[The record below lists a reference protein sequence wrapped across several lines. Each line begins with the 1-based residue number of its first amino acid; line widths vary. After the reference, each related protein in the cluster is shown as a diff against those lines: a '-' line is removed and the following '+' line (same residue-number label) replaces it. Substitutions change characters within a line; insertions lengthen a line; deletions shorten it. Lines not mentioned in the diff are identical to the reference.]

1 MKECVQTTFA
11 DLFEHIPVLNTN
23 EVYSLPQYPINL
35 KKSQAISTAHTH

>member
-23 EVYSLPQYPINL
+23 EVYLLPQYPISQL
-35 KKSQAISTAHTH
+35 KE